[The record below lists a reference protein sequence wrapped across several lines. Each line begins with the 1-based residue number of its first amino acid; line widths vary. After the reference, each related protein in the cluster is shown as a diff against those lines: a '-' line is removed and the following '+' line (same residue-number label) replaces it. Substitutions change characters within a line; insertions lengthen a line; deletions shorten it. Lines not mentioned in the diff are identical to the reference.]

1 MSATLP
7 SRSLI
12 CSSALDRSYNLLMMP
27 SGVSFISVIVFFSY
41 DYFLNISCLFYEV
54 LTEFIHS
61 SPEFGGH
68 PYDHLQLGIWT
79 WGLDPS
85 LLIRELGDSDTPPS
99 HGFPPWGCGFW
110 LDCLSALPTH
120 ILGPFLC
127 TLSCRESVLLVSRL
141 FQTQLLY
148 VHVIVV

>member
-12 CSSALDRSYNLLMMP
+12 CSSLDRSYNLLMMP

-41 DYFLNISCLFYEV
+41 DYFLLIFPVSFMKF

-85 LLIRELGDSDTPPS
+85 LLIRDLGDCDTPPS

-120 ILGPFLC
+120 LLGPFLC
-127 TLSCRESVLLVSRL
+127 TP
-141 FQTQLLY
+141 
-148 VHVIVV
+148 